1 MKLSS
6 LLITCSGFGSHYSP
20 NNVLNSL
27 NIFKDNDYSLSERVD
42 AESFLLEVISLY
54 FGLDIKSVPRDRFS
68 VLVSSY
74 RYYGEVDD
82 VLKDC
87 SVELRILMS

>member
-6 LLITCSGFGSHYSP
+6 LLITCSGFGSRYSP
-20 NNVLNSL
+20 DNVLNYL
-27 NIFKDNDYSLSERVD
+27 NIFKDNDCSLSERVD

-54 FGLDIKSVPRDRFS
+54 FGLDLKSVPRDRFS
-68 VLVSSY
+68 VLVSNY
-74 RYYGEVDD
+74 RYYGGVDD